1 MANKP
6 IRTDAPDT
14 VAGVQR
20 RVAAIDVNS
29 ASARFGDFDSLV
41 LDTLAGIAEAGK
53 EGHRAPDDPVEVARE
68 VMRFGAKLYSDPEAW
83 IAWEEGEPAQEP
95 TRGEG
100 GES

>member
-20 RVAAIDVNS
+20 RVAAINTGS
-29 ASARFGDFDSLV
+29 AATHGDFDALT